1 MLSCF
6 AGSCE
11 PICALELLSVEG
23 IIDIAATDL
32 LTETLAGNGTFA
44 MGWLSSVSDLIL
56 LLKTDPLSV
65 DNDLLIG
72 GDGDLGFPE
81 LANLSSAGKG
91 TFGVISLS
99 ANAEGNL
106 DLLCLPEEQLLA

>member
-81 LANLSSAGKG
+81 LANLSSDGKG
-91 TFGVISLS
+91 TFGVSLS

>member
-1 MLSCF
+1 
-6 AGSCE
+6 
-11 PICALELLSVEG
+11 LLSVEG
-23 IIDIAATDL
+23 IIGIAGTDL

-44 MGWLSSVSDLIL
+44 IGWLSVVSTLTL
-56 LLKTDPLSV
+56 LLMTDPLSV
-65 DNDLLIG
+65 DNDLLTG

-81 LANLSSAGKG
+81 IANLSSARKDI
-91 TFGVISLS
+91 FGVISLS